1 MKFIISIIILVVL
14 VSCEKNTED
23 NSICNIEGRWHL
35 TGFET
40 TSMFIFDNSIRYTL
54 SSNNGIFGDIED
66 AINSQPYLSYN
77 NGLSIDLLA
86 NSSPLSLD
94 FKCNCNVVDVY
105 QDDTIWT
112 WWKEGYTLEDC
123 KD

>member
-1 MKFIISIIILVVL
+1 MLVVL
-14 VSCEKNTED
+14 TSCEKTQKTNL
-23 NSICNIEGRWHL
+23 ICNIEGRWHL
-35 TGFET
+35 TGSET
-40 TSMFIFDNSIRYTL
+40 TSMFIFENSIRYTI
-54 SSNNGIFGDIED
+54 SSNNGFFGNIED

-123 KD
+123 ID